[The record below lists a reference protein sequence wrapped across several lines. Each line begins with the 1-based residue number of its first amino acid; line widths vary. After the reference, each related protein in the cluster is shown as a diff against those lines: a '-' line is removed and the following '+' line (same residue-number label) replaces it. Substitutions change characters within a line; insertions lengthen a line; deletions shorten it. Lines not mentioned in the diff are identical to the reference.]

1 MRRFQIVAT
10 VLAVLALAA
19 CTKTVYLKQD
29 PSSAPPAAAQV
40 PAQPIIITQPQAAQA
55 PSMPVNTRLIFHGG
69 SSSGSIYTFC
79 DRGNRVYFNMT
90 GQFSVVNGSC
100 PDGQP

>member
-1 MRRFQIVAT
+1 MRRVQVIGT
-10 VLAVLALAA
+10 VLAVLVLAA

-29 PSSAPPAAAQV
+29 PSAAAPPVASQQPIFVNTAPAPAAA
-40 PAQPIIITQPQAAQA
+40 PA
-55 PSMPVNTRLIFHGG
+55 MPVNTRLIFHGG

-79 DRGNRVYFNMT
+79 DRGNRIYFNQA
-90 GQFSVVNGSC
+90 GQFSVVTGSC